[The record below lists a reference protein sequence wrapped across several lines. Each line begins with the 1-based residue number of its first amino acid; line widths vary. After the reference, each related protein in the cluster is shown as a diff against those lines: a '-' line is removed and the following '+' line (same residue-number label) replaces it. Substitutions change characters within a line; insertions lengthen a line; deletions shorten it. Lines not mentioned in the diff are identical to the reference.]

1 MKIFVDSAN
10 LSEIEQALERG
21 FVSGVTTNPTIL
33 AKEAKGDF
41 RGRVQEIIDL
51 LKRYDADIP
60 ISVEVFTTDPKEMLK
75 QADEFIAAFRRV

>member
-41 RGRVQEIIDL
+41 RGRV
-51 LKRYDADIP
+51 
-60 ISVEVFTTDPKEMLK
+60 
-75 QADEFIAAFRRV
+75 